1 LRDEIIFDPKKTLG
15 VDWKLVNIES
25 KSDLCEVKRMGR
37 GCQKAARIWGIMN
50 FKSTAAWKLKSSHP
64 ECLYLGTVQMNCA
77 SAFFTQ
83 PRINEKQTANHRV
96 QG

>member
-1 LRDEIIFDPKKTLG
+1 
-15 VDWKLVNIES
+15 
-25 KSDLCEVKRMGR
+25 MGR

-77 SAFFTQ
+77 SAFSTQ

-96 QG
+96 QGRRHGISYPC